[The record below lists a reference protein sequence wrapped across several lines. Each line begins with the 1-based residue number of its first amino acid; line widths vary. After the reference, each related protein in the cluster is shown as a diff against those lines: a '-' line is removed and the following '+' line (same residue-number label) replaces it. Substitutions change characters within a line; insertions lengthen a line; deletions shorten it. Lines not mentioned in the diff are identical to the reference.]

1 MAADFKNLS
10 GQTIKGYELRE
21 LIGNGGFG
29 AVYRAYQPSV
39 DREVAIKLILPEHA
53 DDPDFIRRFESEA
66 QVVARLEHPHI
77 TPLYDYWREPGMA
90 ILVMRLLRGGS
101 LQDSLE
107 RKGAWQPA
115 DVVRLVDQISGALT
129 TAHRNNIIHRDLK
142 PANILLDEEGNAYL
156 ADFGIAKKLTQE
168 PQSNTQEDRYGSPAF
183 ISPEQ
188 VIGQAVSPQTD
199 IYSLGMVIYVT
210 LTGQT
215 PFFDIDTDTVIRK
228 QLSDTLPP
236 IQTIRPELPYPVNI
250 IIWRATSKRPES
262 RYPDANTLANEF
274 RQVLSPE
281 TSANV
286 MTQLSKPGIPRVLS
300 NPQSAK
306 TIILD
311 TPSEFTNPY
320 KGLQA
325 FQEADAKDFFGR
337 KTIIERLISKL
348 SQNEKSSQ
356 FLAIV
361 GPSGSGKSSIAL
373 AGLIPALKRGALFGS
388 QEWFYLQ
395 MTPGSNPLQQLADG
409 LLSIAANTPASL
421 TDLFGSATDTLA
433 TIIPKILPADGSEL
447 VLLIDQFEE
456 LFTLVPTEEIRVHF
470 LQLLVKAVQS
480 PSSRLKLII
489 TLRADLYDRPL
500 QYASISEL
508 MRDNTEIVLPLSLP
522 EMEEAI
528 VSPAERYGIQFEH
541 GLVSRIISDVN
552 QQPGALPLLQFALT
566 ELFENRDGYLLKIEG
581 YETAGGVLG
590 ALARRAEEVYLSL
603 DSFSQAAAHQMF
615 LRLVSLAEGAE
626 DTRRRVTR
634 TELNVIA
641 TDKTI
646 VQHVLDEFGK
656 HRLLTFD
663 YEPGTR
669 TPTVEVAHEALIRV
683 WDRLRE
689 WLQSSREELRLHRRL
704 SISSNEWLNTSKDKS
719 YLASGARLVQFEAL
733 AVSPV
738 IKLTPDESAYLWGSV
753 AARQR
758 AARRLRNIMIGV
770 GIAAIIAFALA
781 LFAFDRQRTAEIES
795 QRANNEAIVSRSRE
809 LAITA
814 LRPENRLDLALL
826 LSLESLNTAN
836 TFEARNS
843 LVTSLEAKPQM
854 THFLTAHT
862 DTVRALAYSPDG
874 QILASAGKDLSI
886 ILWDTQ
892 TNRPIGQPLMGHTNW
907 INALA
912 FSPDGHTLVSVSIDG
927 TIRRWDVTAGKPIDA
942 PIDPKTT
949 EQWSVA
955 FNPDG
960 KSFATGDKDGTVTLW
975 DASTGKALGEPLTG
989 QTDIIYALAYSPD
1002 GKMLASGSG
1011 DGTIRLWDSSTG
1023 KLIGNPLEQAT
1034 SVFAIAF
1041 SPDGNRL
1048 ASSGVDE
1055 TVTLWDPATGEGIDE
1070 IATGHTKRV
1079 KAIAYSPDGT
1089 LLATA
1094 SDDMKISIWDAQT
1107 LKKIDPDLTGYPDQ
1121 TGVPAI
1127 WSIAFNPKDQSLA
1140 VASAGNAIMIWDLS
1154 AQQPFIQNII
1164 SEPSDVLA
1172 TAFSPNGKI
1181 YASSGGSKG
1190 DDNLIHLWDGA
1201 TNKEIKTLPNA
1212 VGYVTN
1218 LAFSPDSSKLVSA
1231 SSNNALNIWDI
1242 ATAKSLNTINLTGN
1256 NRLIIPIAY
1265 SPDGKTIA
1273 SGNANGEVDL
1283 WSAETGQE
1291 IGLPLRQ
1298 HTGAIF
1304 SLAFSPDGKQ
1314 LASASADRTVLIW
1327 DIATQ
1332 KTVGVPLTGHDDEVW
1347 AVKFSPDGQIIAT
1360 GSADRTV
1367 RLWDSSTHLQIGQPL
1382 IGHNNL
1388 VISLDF
1394 IPDGSILISGSQ
1406 DNKVILWD
1414 MAQKLPLGKPLVGHS
1429 NLINSVSVS
1438 PDGLSFISG
1447 GSDSQLIRWDIKLDD
1462 WRKNACSIANRN
1474 LTSAEW
1480 ERYFGGVPF
1489 HATCSQIP

>member
-1 MAADFKNLS
+1 MIDDFTNLS

-21 LIGNGGFG
+21 LIGHGGFG

-66 QVVARLEHPHI
+66 QVVAHLEHPHI

-107 RKGAWQPA
+107 RKGAWQPF
-115 DVVRLVDQISGALT
+115 DVARLVDQIAGALT

-156 ADFGIAKKLTQE
+156 ADFGIAKKLMHTQQ
-168 PQSNTQEDRYGSPAF
+168 PISQEDRYGSPAF

-215 PFFDIDTDTVIRK
+215 PFFDSDTDTVIRK

-236 IQTIRPELPYPVNI
+236 IQTLRPDLPYAVNI
-250 IIWRATSKRPES
+250 IIWRATSKRPEA
-262 RYPDANTLANEF
+262 RYPDAYTLANEF
-274 RQVLSPE
+274 RQVISPE
-281 TSANV
+281 TSASAL
-286 MTQLSKPGIPRVLS
+286 TQISKPGIPRILS
-300 NPQSAK
+300 NPQSAS
-306 TIILD
+306 TVILE
-311 TPSEFTNPY
+311 TPSGFTNPY

-325 FQEADAKDFFGR
+325 FQEADAGDFFGR
-337 KTIIERLISKL
+337 KNLIERLINRL
-348 SQNEKSSQ
+348 VHGEKGSQ
-356 FLAIV
+356 FLAVV

-409 LLSIAANTPASL
+409 LLSIAANTPTSL
-421 TDLFGSATDTLA
+421 TDLFGSSTDTLA
-433 TIIPKILPADGSEL
+433 ALVPKILPVDGSEL

-456 LFTLVPTEEIRVHF
+456 LFTLVPTEEIRTHF
-470 LQLLVKAVQS
+470 LQLLVEAVQS
-480 PSSRLKLII
+480 PTSRLRLII
-489 TLRADLYDRPL
+489 TLRADMYDRPL
-500 QYASISEL
+500 QYVGFSEL
-508 MRDNTEIVLPLSLP
+508 IRDNTEIVLPLSLP

-541 GLVSRIISDVN
+541 GLVSQIISDVA

-566 ELFENRDGYLLKIEG
+566 ELFNNRDGYVLKIES
-581 YETAGGVLG
+581 YQAAGGVLG
-590 ALARRAEEVYLSL
+590 ALARGAEEVYLSL
-603 DSFSQAAAHQMF
+603 DSFSQAAAHQLF

-704 SISSNEWLNTSKDKS
+704 SISSNEWLNTNKDKS
-719 YLASGARLVQFEAL
+719 YLASGARLIQFEAL

-738 IKLTPDESAYLWGSV
+738 IKLTPDESAYLWASV
-753 AARQR
+753 EARQR

-770 GIAAIIAFALA
+770 GIAALIAFALA
-781 LFAFDRQRTAEIES
+781 LFAFDRQRTAENES
-795 QRANNEAIVSRSRE
+795 QRANNEATISRSRE
-809 LAITA
+809 LAVTA

-843 LVTSLEAKPQM
+843 LVTNLEAKPQL

-862 DTVRALAYSPDG
+862 DTIRALAYSPDG
-874 QILASAGKDLSI
+874 RILASAGKDLSI
-886 ILWDTQ
+886 IIWDTQ
-892 TNRPIGQPLMGHTNW
+892 TNRPIGQPLLGHTNW
-907 INALA
+907 INDLA
-912 FSPDGHTLVSVSIDG
+912 FSPDGHMLVSVSIDG
-927 TIRRWDVTAGKPIDA
+927 TIRRWDVSARKPIDP

-960 KSFATGDKDGTVTLW
+960 KSFATGDKDGIVMLW
-975 DASTGKALGEPLTG
+975 NTSTGKPIGSPLTG
-989 QTDIIYALAYSPD
+989 HTDLIYSLAYSPD

-1011 DGTIRLWDSSTG
+1011 DGTIRLWTASDG
-1023 KLIGNPLEQAT
+1023 QPIGDPLEHSG
-1034 SVFAIAF
+1034 SVLAIDF

-1048 ASSGVDE
+1048 ASTGVDE
-1055 TVTLWDPATGEGIDE
+1055 TLIFWDPATGEYINE

-1079 KAIAYSPDGT
+1079 ESLAFSPDGK
-1089 LLATA
+1089 LVATA
-1094 SDDMKISIWDAQT
+1094 SDDKIIRLWDTNTLEQVGSDLAGYSDQFQT
-1107 LKKIDPDLTGYPDQ
+1107 SG
-1121 TGVPAI
+1121 
-1127 WSIAFNPKDQSLA
+1127 WSMAFNPRDQSLA
-1140 VASAGNAIMIWDLS
+1140 VAAADNSIMIWDLS
-1154 AQQPFIQNII
+1154 AQQPFIESVI
-1164 SEPSDVLA
+1164 SESSNILA
-1172 TAFSPNGKI
+1172 TAFSPTGKI
-1181 YASSGGSKG
+1181 YASGGGTKG
-1190 DDNLIHLWDGA
+1190 DDNLIHIWDSV
-1201 TNKEIKTLPNA
+1201 TNQEVKTLPND
-1212 VGYVTN
+1212 VGYIID
-1218 LAFSPDSSKLVSA
+1218 LAFSPDGNKLVSA
-1231 SSNNALNIWDI
+1231 SSDSTLKVWDI
-1242 ATAKSLNTINLTGN
+1242 ATEKALVTINLTGL
-1256 NRLIIPIAY
+1256 NRFIPIAY
-1265 SPDGKTIA
+1265 SPDGLTIA
-1273 SGNANGEVDL
+1273 SGNADGQIDL
-1283 WSAETGQE
+1283 WNAQTGQQ
-1291 IGLPLRQ
+1291 IGQSLRQ
-1298 HTGAIF
+1298 HTEAIL
-1304 SLAFSPDGKQ
+1304 SLAFKPDGKQ
-1314 LASASADRTVLIW
+1314 LASASADKTVLLW
-1327 DIATQ
+1327 DVATQ
-1332 KTVGVPLTGHDDEVW
+1332 KTVGAPLIGHTDEIW
-1347 AVKFSPDGQIIAT
+1347 AVKFSPDGQLIAT
-1360 GSADRTV
+1360 GSADRTI
-1367 RLWDSSTHLQIGQPL
+1367 RLWDSSTHQQIGQPL
-1382 IGHNNL
+1382 VGHTY
-1388 VISLDF
+1388 VVKSIDF
-1394 IPDGSILISGSQ
+1394 TPDGSILISGSQ
-1406 DNKVILWD
+1406 DNTVILWD
-1414 MAQKLPLGKPLVGHS
+1414 MAQKLPLGKPLLGHT
-1429 NLINSVSVS
+1429 NFINALSMN
-1438 PDGLSFISG
+1438 PDGSSFITG
-1447 GSDSQLIRWDIKLDD
+1447 GEDYQLIRWDIKLAD
-1462 WRKNACSIANRN
+1462 WQNNACSIANRN
-1474 LTSAEW
+1474 LTPAEW
-1480 ERYFGGVPF
+1480 ERYFGNIPF
-1489 HATCSQIP
+1489 RPICPEPP